1 MAIAG
6 MLKGLVEK
14 LQGGSFTE
22 PPEGIAEGIRKR
34 LGEGEE
40 VHFTLLNWRAM
51 HKAPT
56 FTDSNTYFS
65 SWFILTNKRIIIA
78 RNSSELKTFREIHL
92 HGITDVHYEL
102 DRSEPRVT
110 ITTPGNVDKIEF
122 QRRTAGRASELEGLL
137 KTVIT
142 EARRTA
148 PVAVEAEIV
157 LCGGC
162 GSGIPKTSRFCPECG
177 VRIVLRDSV

>member
-6 MLKGLVEK
+6 VFKGLVEK

-22 PPEGIAEGIRKR
+22 PPDGIAEGLRKR

-40 VHFTLLNWRAM
+40 VLFTLLNWRAM
-51 HKAPT
+51 RKAPT

-65 SWFILTNKRIIIA
+65 SWFILTAKRIIIA
-78 RNSSELKTFREIHL
+78 RNSSELKTFREIPL
-92 HGITDVHYEL
+92 NGITDIHYEL

-122 QRRTAGRASELEGLL
+122 QKRAAGHASELEGLL
-137 KTVIT
+137 KAVIA
-142 EARRTA
+142 EARRSA
-148 PVAVEAEIV
+148 PVAAEGEIV

-177 VRIVLRDSV
+177 VRIILRDSV

>member
-1 MAIAG
+1 VAIAG

-122 QRRTAGRASELEGLL
+122 QRLRG
-137 KTVIT
+137 
-142 EARRTA
+142 ARRN
-148 PVAVEAEIV
+148 
-157 LCGGC
+157 
-162 GSGIPKTSRFCPECG
+162 SKNSSKR
-177 VRIVLRDSV
+177 

>member
-6 MLKGLVEK
+6 VLKGLVEK

-22 PPEGIAEGIRKR
+22 PPDGIAEGVRKR

-40 VHFTLLNWRAM
+40 IRFTLLNWRAM

-56 FTDSNTYFS
+56 FTDSNTYFR
-65 SWFILTNKRIIIA
+65 SWFILTTRRIIIA
-78 RNSSELKTFREIHL
+78 RNSSELKTFREIPL
-92 HGITDVHYEL
+92 NGVTDIHYEL
-102 DRSEPRVT
+102 DRGEPRVT

-122 QRRTAGRASELEGLL
+122 PKRAAGHTAELEELL
-137 KTVIT
+137 ASAIA
-142 EARRTA
+142 EARSAA
-148 PVAVEAEIV
+148 PVTAEARIV

-162 GSGIPKTSRFCPECG
+162 GSRIPGTSRFCPECG
-177 VRIVLRDSV
+177 VRIILRDSI

>member
-6 MLKGLVEK
+6 VLKGLVEK

-22 PPEGIAEGIRKR
+22 LPPGIAEGLRKR
-34 LGEGEE
+34 LGEGED

-65 SWFILTNKRIIIA
+65 SWFVLTTKRIIIA
-78 RNSSELKTFREIHL
+78 RNSSELKTFREIPL
-92 HGITDVHYEL
+92 NGITDIHYEL
-102 DRSEPRVT
+102 DRREPRVT

-122 QRRTAGRASELEGLL
+122 QKRAAGHAAELEGLL
-137 KTVIT
+137 KTAIS

-148 PVAVEAEIV
+148 PVAVETEIV

-162 GSGIPKTSRFCPECG
+162 GSGIPRTSRFCPECG
-177 VRIVLRDSV
+177 VRVIIRDGV